1 MFRCLGARGAAI
13 QRKEL
18 GMKSK
23 HHVILILLAILA
35 MLAVSFGASAQ
46 DIDVDSM
53 SNEQLMGLLQMI
65 MQKLHDDETAKPA
78 ETPEVPE
85 IPEEQAA
92 EAVTETKPE
101 DTAEPESYQ
110 IYENKKMLREKLPDS
125 YFVKPEKH
133 SDDDKP
139 DKNKK
144 KHDDHNCPPGT
155 SWGCTIYGVC
165 FCGHG

>member
-1 MFRCLGARGAAI
+1 
-13 QRKEL
+13 
-18 GMKSK
+18 MKSSQ
-23 HHVILILLAILA
+23 HIILILLTILA
-35 MLAVSFGASAQ
+35 LFAFWFSVSAQ

-53 SNEQLMGLLQMI
+53 SNEQLMGLLQSI
-65 MQKLHDDETAKPA
+65 MQKLQEEETEKPA
-78 ETPEVPE
+78 ETSEVPE
-85 IPEEQAA
+85 TPEKPAA

-101 DTAEPESYQ
+101 EAAETEPYQ

-155 SWGCTIYGVC
+155 TWGCTIYGVC